1 MPQERMIALM
11 SFHHTTY
18 DSRMK
23 ELRWLGPI
31 LDCSGYASAGRGYL
45 RAAESTGIRIRA
57 CERGRSAALASRGM
71 DDEAYALYDRLS
83 RVKVSRDAPTV
94 QHQTAD
100 TFFRDNRTSFSIGYT
115 IFEMCS
121 VPSCWVPYCDMMD
134 AIWTGSEYSKDALV
148 NAGVKSPTCVLPHA
162 LDMEAY
168 SPNGARWGISN
179 RRGFAFLSVF
189 DFTERKA
196 WRDLLRAY
204 WTAFRP
210 DEDVCLVLKIYFG
223 DFGDAARKD
232 LILRILRYRRELGLT
247 SSPKILM
254 YGHDVPANMMP
265 ALYRSCDCYVGVSRE
280 GFGLPYAEAMACGIG
295 CIGPEVGGTRQ
306 FMSESNSF
314 LVKYVDDEPVSP
326 EMTSMFPAFKG
337 LRWARHSWE
346 HLSEVMRRVVDDRE
360 EFRMRA
366 ALGTKEVR
374 SMLSYEAIGE
384 RMKELLP

>member
-1 MPQERMIALM
+1 M
-11 SFHHTTY
+11 Y
-18 DSRMK
+18 DCKMK
-23 ELRWLGPI
+23 ELKWMGPI
-31 LDCSGYASAGRGYL
+31 LDCSGYASAGRGFL
-45 RAAESTGIRIRA
+45 RAAESAGIKIRA
-57 CERGRSAALASRGM
+57 CERGRSAMLASRGM
-71 DDEAYALYDRLS
+71 DDEVYALYERLS
-83 RVKVSRDAPTV
+83 RVKVSPDAPTV

-100 TFFRDNRTSFSIGYT
+100 CFFRNERSRASIGYT

-121 VPSCWVPYCDMMD
+121 VPSQWVPYCDMMD
-134 AIWTGSEYSKDALV
+134 AIWTGSEYSKKAFLET
-148 NAGVKSPTCVLPHA
+148 GVKAPIHVVPHA
-162 LDMEAY
+162 IDMEDY
-168 SPNGARWGISN
+168 SPFGPKWNISN

-210 DEDVCLVLKIYFG
+210 GDDVCLVLKVYFG

-232 LILRILRYRRELGLT
+232 IVLRVLRYRTELGIKNA
-247 SSPKILM
+247 PKILI

-265 ALYRSCDCYVGVSRE
+265 ALYRACDCYVGLSRE

-306 FMSESNSF
+306 FMSEENSF
-314 LVKYVDDEPVSP
+314 LARYEGNEPIAP
-326 EMTSMFPAFKG
+326 EMTAMFPFFKG

-346 HLSEVMRRVVDDRE
+346 HLSEVMRRAFDHRDELGRKT
-360 EFRMRA
+360 

-374 SMLSYEAIGE
+374 SLLSYQAIGE